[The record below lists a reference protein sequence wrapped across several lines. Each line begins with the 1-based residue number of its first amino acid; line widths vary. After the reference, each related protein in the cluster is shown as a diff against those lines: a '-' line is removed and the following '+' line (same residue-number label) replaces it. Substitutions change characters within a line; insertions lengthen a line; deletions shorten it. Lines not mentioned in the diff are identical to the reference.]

1 MGRWRGGQSGNPCCR
16 MPLPIEI
23 RRLRAISTEE
33 IIKLF
38 SKYLLMKESDIES
51 INTDNLT
58 LLEGW
63 FLTNIKKAVKEGNHK
78 VLDKIL
84 DRIIGR
90 SFQGIRIELP
100 QIDDDKRKLRP
111 KDVAKITRDIK
122 KILGNLN
129 E

>member
-1 MGRWRGGQSGNPCCR
+1 MGRWRGGQSGNPCGR

-84 DRIIGR
+84 ERIIGR

-100 QIDDDKRKLRP
+100 QIDDDKRKLKP